1 MRDQPLTSELVNA
14 ALEAAR
20 LEMEQ
25 KLAEAGPLA
34 VTTLVDVMQDPEAR
48 HGDKISAASKV
59 MDKVYAN
66 PKGETEQNRGPVIN
80 VVIQKLFAGGERA
93 IPIAVTEQVMDALEA
108 GKPSFEG
115 GFGDE

>member
-1 MRDQPLTSELVNA
+1 MKDQLTSELVNQM
-14 ALEAAR
+14 LERSR
-20 LEMEQ
+20 LEMES

-34 VTTLVDVMQDPEAR
+34 VTTLVDVMKDPEAR

-66 PKGETEQNRGPVIN
+66 PKGEAEQNRGPVIN

-93 IPIAVTEQVMDALEA
+93 IPIAVTDAVMDKIEA
-108 GKPSFEG
+108 GQPAFDG
-115 GFGDE
+115 TFGDD